1 MGWNVM
7 NQGFWLIEMEYSVF
21 ICNWMEWKFQLLLN
35 GQERKISLW
44 VNRKGNFN
52 WTEVETSHQLNEME
66 SFKENKREADI
77 STSKEEKTKYFTFSG
92 RERYIVRKMYSS
104 QGLQDWEMCSYVL
117 NETRKVVLLNVDKK
131 QDWKIKS
138 F

>member
-1 MGWNVM
+1 
-7 NQGFWLIEMEYSVF
+7 
-21 ICNWMEWKFQLLLN
+21 MEWKFQLLLN

-92 RERYIVRKMYSS
+92 RERYKVRKMYSS